1 MPRDKHP
8 TTISPEI
15 RERRKIISRMTPDE
29 KKAYTRKRYKESA
42 KPKLLELIEY
52 CQNNHKICPLPRDWN
67 RICSHCM
74 RYTRRCEFTKFPP
87 FQLPLVLITW
97 HYSSD
102 VDKRL
107 RLLTQIYW
115 CYKNFGMEFM
125 YSDIM
130 KLKDTNW
137 HKVNIGFPKVSIKDI
152 KKEYAR
158 WLGVNFYNTVTDDIA
173 CSIRRAKKLELTDL
187 DEVDNFLLDTRKV
200 YKLNHNEFTPLYE
213 MVLKYAIQKSVTDS
227 NESLAE
233 TVILT
238 LKNKTKDYPELL
250 EYALTAARHN
260 HQLKRV
266 MYNFLREDIDE
277 VKDYKGD
284 GSTSFGWY

>member
-1 MPRDKHP
+1 MSKGSQSLV
-8 TTISPEI
+8 ISPEM
-15 RERRKIISRMTPDE
+15 RERRRIMSRMTPDE
-29 KKAYTRKRYKESA
+29 KKAYNQKCYEESA

-52 CQNNHKICPLPRDWN
+52 CQNNHKICPLPSDWN
-67 RICSHCM
+67 RICSDYM
-74 RYTRRCEFTKFPP
+74 RYTHRCEFTKFPP
-87 FQLPLVLITW
+87 FQLPLILSTW

-115 CYKNFGMEFM
+115 CYKNFGMKFM

-130 KLKDTNW
+130 KLKDTDW
-137 HKVNIGFPKVSIKDI
+137 YKDNIDFPKVSVQGI

-158 WLGVNFYNTVTDDIA
+158 WLGVNFYNTVTDDIS
-173 CSIRRAKKLELTDL
+173 CSIRWAKGLELTDL

-200 YKLNHNEFTPLYE
+200 HKLNHNEFTPLYE

-266 MYNFLREDIDE
+266 MYNFFREDIDE

-284 GSTSFGWY
+284 GSSFW